1 MTEPKRPLKVFLYHA
16 PVDKIAAR
24 DLYLRLIRDG
34 VDTWLVKEKI
44 LPGQDWKQ
52 EIHKAV
58 LEADVVVVCTSERF
72 HQVESRQKE
81 VQAAFDSVIEQLDG
95 ERFVIPVRLEE
106 CDRLENLR
114 TWQSVDLFAED
125 GYEVLMQA
133 LQAQAMEIGA
143 LIQAR
148 ESLLPQIP
156 ASRSKHEQPIP
167 GENPVDEGLVLLGKI
182 DGAGVLLEDA
192 VVKLQ
197 ESPLRRKL
205 RRAIAVALL
214 GLLGSIVAVMFRSPQ
229 FQRWYQLA
237 STIRWETTQTPT
249 PATKA
254 TPVVTPT
261 KRPLPT
267 LVAEGNIS
275 HVVFLIDTSGS
286 MQGQRIKMVKAAAS
300 KFVSR
305 LGGGYLVSVIEFNTQ
320 VELRTPFSEASEAIR
335 SINVDV
341 AHTGTCLW
349 DALYAGIQQ
358 TSFLPIPRDNGTMMI
373 LLTDV
378 ALGENVGWDCGIRMM
393 DEFYS
398 LAWDQRVPI
407 FSIYVG
413 DEFDRLSFMMW
424 TVGEGAILAAN
435 TDRELDRALLSISE
449 SAGLVLRQDPRPSLQ
464 AADTYSMVFVPP
476 GESILG
482 SNTVY
487 LDSFWVDKTE
497 VTNARYA
504 LCVQAGA
511 CSPPRSSRS
520 HTRENYYGNPEFDDY
535 PVIYVSWVDAE
546 KYCAWAGGRLPT
558 EAEWEKAA
566 RGTDGRP
573 FPWGDVDPSI
583 VSGLVN
589 FRAQDTTEVGTYP
602 NGASPYG
609 VLDMA
614 GNVSEWVA
622 DWLSLD
628 YYKTPPSSN
637 PLGPESGEYRVW
649 RGGSWATT
657 LTELVQTFSRT
668 GNFPTDA
675 SGGIGFRCAR
685 DATP

>member
-44 LPGQDWKQ
+44 LPSQDWKQ
-52 EIHKAV
+52 EIQKAV

-95 ERFVIPVRLEE
+95 ESFVIPVRLEE

-114 TWQSVDLFAED
+114 KWQWVDLFAED
-125 GYEVLMQA
+125 GYEVLMQT
-133 LQAQAMEIGA
+133 LQARAMEIGA

-156 ASRSKHEQPIP
+156 ASRTKHEQSIP
-167 GENPVDEGLVLLGKI
+167 GESPVDEGLVILGKV
-182 DGAGVLLEDA
+182 DGPGVLIEGA

-205 RRAIAVALL
+205 RRIIAVTLL

-237 STIRWETTQTPT
+237 STIRWEPTQTPT
-249 PATKA
+249 PSAKA

-267 LVAEGNIS
+267 LIAEGHVS

-286 MQGQRIKMVKAAAS
+286 MEGQRIKMVKAAAS

-320 VELRTPFSEASEAIR
+320 VELRTPFSGASEAIR

-341 AHTGTCLW
+341 AQDGTCIW

-358 TSFLPIPRDNGTMMI
+358 TSFLPIPRNGTMMI

-413 DEFDRLSFMMW
+413 DEFDRLSFMTW

-449 SAGLVLRQDPRPSLQ
+449 AAGLVLREDPRPSLQ
-464 AADTYSMVFVPP
+464 AADPHSMVFVPP

-482 SNTVY
+482 STTVY

-511 CSPPRSSRS
+511 CSPPRSSSS

-546 KYCAWAGGRLPT
+546 KYCAWEGGRLPT

-573 FPWGDVDPSI
+573 FPWGDVDPSV

-589 FRAQDTTEVGTYP
+589 FHAQDTTEVGTYP

-628 YYKTPPSSN
+628 YYKAPPPSN
-637 PLGPESGEYRVW
+637 PLGPQSGEYRVW

-685 DATP
+685 DAIP